1 MNTVHSKAYFLSVF
15 FKSSNAIII
24 ICLLA
29 VLSACQSNELTQE
42 EIALQSAAD
51 AKIASTLFDYELDNH
66 ASYNVH
72 NDGSVVI
79 KFDKSV
85 STNDYT
91 SVVDV
96 LRTTPEIN
104 SVYATQGGRQVCPL
118 KSIQK

>member
-1 MNTVHSKAYFLSVF
+1 MNTVHSKTYFLSVF
-15 FKSSNAIII
+15 FKFSNVIII

-51 AKIASTLFDYELDNH
+51 AKIANTLFDYELDNH

-72 NDGSVVI
+72 KNGSVVI

-85 STNDYT
+85 TTNDYT

-104 SVYATQGGRQVCPL
+104 SVYATQGG
-118 KSIQK
+118 